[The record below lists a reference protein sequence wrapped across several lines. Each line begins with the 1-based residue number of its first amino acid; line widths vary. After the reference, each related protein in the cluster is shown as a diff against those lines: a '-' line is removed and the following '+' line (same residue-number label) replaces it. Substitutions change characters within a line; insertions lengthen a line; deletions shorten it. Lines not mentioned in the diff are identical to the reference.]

1 MAEKNKGILE
11 MLNRGVMSAASL
23 PYNLASDFT
32 NAIPFINTP
41 YIDADADGF
50 MQGGF
55 VDKKDFDAVE
65 GFGTE
70 KLKKRIADKKA
81 KDSGIAALTD
91 EKFYEDKILRDLER
105 KKEKENNS
113 KKTTEKTDN
122 KKETTAEKE
131 KDDRGMLQKFFEKYD
146 LVSLGNSIGRGEGL
160 LPGIE
165 AQDALIK
172 QEAKDLAAAKI
183 TAAKTEADI
192 SYKLALAQQA
202 LREKNPEFIRTL
214 TAMGI
219 DPTDPQALAL
229 YKEKISKSGGTPD
242 LLELM
247 LLANQGL
254 ISQEQLQNYSSNLVD
269 SSMGTSGVESMDL
282 TTQD

>member
-1 MAEKNKGILE
+1 MAEKNNKGFLEKLNRTGMALLSPLYNASSGIL
-11 MLNRGVMSAASL
+11 
-23 PYNLASDFT
+23 NLVGADQ
-32 NAIPFINTP
+32 P
-41 YIDADADGF
+41 YIDPFADGF

-55 VDKKDFDAVE
+55 SDKAYRGGKE
-65 GFGTE
+65 YKE
-70 KLKKRIADKKA
+70 KLMNEA
-81 KDSGIAALTD
+81 SGVASLTD
-91 EKFYEDKILRDLER
+91 DEFYKDKILRDLE
-105 KKEKENNS
+105 EEQ
-113 KKTTEKTDN
+113 KKTKTEKKSK
-122 KKETTAEKE
+122 KKETTKEESKEEEE
-131 KDDRGMLQKFFEKYD
+131 KDERSMLQKLFEKYD

-160 LPGIE
+160 LPAIE

-172 QEAKDLAAAKI
+172 QEAKDLAAAKV

-219 DPTDPQALAL
+219 DPTDPQALEL

>member
-1 MAEKNKGILE
+1 MAENNKGILE
-11 MLNRGVMSAASL
+11 MLNRAGMSALSI
-23 PYNLASDFT
+23 PYNFASDIINT
-32 NAIPFINTP
+32 IPGVNTP
-41 YIDADADGF
+41 YIDANADGF
-50 MQGGF
+50 MQGGLADLEDLDSTKRARNNIAKATSKYSSG
-55 VDKKDFDAVE
+55 VASLKD
-65 GFGTE
+65 
-70 KLKKRIADKKA
+70 
-81 KDSGIAALTD
+81 D
-91 EKFYEDKILRDLER
+91 EFYKDKILRDLEQEQ
-105 KKEKENNS
+105 KKNKKNSEKKDS
-113 KKTTEKTDN
+113 N
-122 KKETTAEKE
+122 KKETTEEKSKEEEE
-131 KDDRGMLQKFFEKYD
+131 KDERSMLQKLFEKYD

-160 LPGIE
+160 LPAIE
-165 AQDALIK
+165 AQDAAIK

-219 DPTDPQALAL
+219 DPTDPQALEL

-269 SSMGTSGVESMDL
+269 SSMGNSGVDPVDL

>member
-65 GFGTE
+65 GFGVE
-70 KLKKRIADKKA
+70 KLNKRIADKKA
-81 KDSGIAALTD
+81 KDAGIASL
-91 EKFYEDKILRDLER
+91 
-105 KKEKENNS
+105 KKEFTDMNQPNAMGGKTTS
-113 KKTTEKTDN
+113 KKATEK
-122 KKETTAEKE
+122 KKETTKKNEETA
-131 KDDRGMLQKFFEKYD
+131 DRGMLQKLFERYD

-165 AQDALIK
+165 KQEAAIK
-172 QEAKDLAAAKI
+172 QEAKDSAAAQRQTILDASKI
-183 TAAKTEADI
+183 NYQSA
-192 SYKLALAQQA
+192 SYCKCFVLLN
-202 LREKNPEFIRTL
+202 RP
-214 TAMGI
+214 
-219 DPTDPQALAL
+219 L
-229 YKEKISKSGGTPD
+229 Y
-242 LLELM
+242 
-247 LLANQGL
+247 
-254 ISQEQLQNYSSNLVD
+254 
-269 SSMGTSGVESMDL
+269 
-282 TTQD
+282 

>member
-131 KDDRGMLQKFFEKYD
+131 KDDRGILQKLFAGSCI
-146 LVSLGNSIGRGEGL
+146 L
-160 LPGIE
+160 
-165 AQDALIK
+165 
-172 QEAKDLAAAKI
+172 
-183 TAAKTEADI
+183 
-192 SYKLALAQQA
+192 
-202 LREKNPEFIRTL
+202 
-214 TAMGI
+214 
-219 DPTDPQALAL
+219 
-229 YKEKISKSGGTPD
+229 
-242 LLELM
+242 
-247 LLANQGL
+247 
-254 ISQEQLQNYSSNLVD
+254 
-269 SSMGTSGVESMDL
+269 
-282 TTQD
+282 